1 MKFKCF
7 AFDDLGLERRPEL
20 DFHANSIRMGNDA
33 LIDLNK
39 NDHWFQL
46 ISLTGTDMTSA
57 FTTVDTVNLTV
68 NQGQKILVRLWC
80 GSEITLKSLKRFTFE
95 INKDTI

>member
-1 MKFKCF
+1 MKRRPPCWLFKLTVSQGFQKLTLNLKCF
-7 AFDDLGLERRPEL
+7 AFDGLDLERRPEL

-46 ISLTGTDMTSA
+46 ISLTGTVMMSYRSVGD
-57 FTTVDTVNLTV
+57 
-68 NQGQKILVRLWC
+68 
-80 GSEITLKSLKRFTFE
+80 RFAM
-95 INKDTI
+95 

>member
-1 MKFKCF
+1 MKLKCF

-46 ISLTGTDMTSA
+46 ISLTGTDMTYSKHSPQ
-57 FTTVDTVNLTV
+57 LTV
-68 NQGQKILVRLWC
+68 NQGQKVLIRLWC
-80 GSEITLKSLKRFTFE
+80 GSEITLKSLKGFTFE

>member
-1 MKFKCF
+1 MLSKLTLNLKCF

-46 ISLTGTDMTSA
+46 ISLTGKSYNVKPDH
-57 FTTVDTVNLTV
+57 NLTSFD
-68 NQGQKILVRLWC
+68 L
-80 GSEITLKSLKRFTFE
+80 EY
-95 INKDTI
+95 